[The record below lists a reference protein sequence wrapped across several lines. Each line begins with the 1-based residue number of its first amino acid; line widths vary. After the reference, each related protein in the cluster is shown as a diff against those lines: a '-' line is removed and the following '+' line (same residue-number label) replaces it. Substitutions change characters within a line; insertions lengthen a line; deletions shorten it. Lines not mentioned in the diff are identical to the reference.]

1 MKENRRKHSAAF
13 KANVAMEAVK
23 GEETIVQLAQRFEVH
38 PTMIRKWK
46 RQMEK
51 GAIGVFGDDREQ
63 QKKDGEAL
71 VAKLYQ
77 EIGQLKVERDF
88 LERKLGR

>member
-1 MKENRRKHSAAF
+1 
-13 KANVAMEAVK
+13 
-23 GEETIVQLAQRFEVH
+23 
-38 PTMIRKWK
+38 MIRKWK

-63 QKKDGEAL
+63 QKKDREAR

-77 EIGQLKVERDF
+77 EIGQIKVERDF